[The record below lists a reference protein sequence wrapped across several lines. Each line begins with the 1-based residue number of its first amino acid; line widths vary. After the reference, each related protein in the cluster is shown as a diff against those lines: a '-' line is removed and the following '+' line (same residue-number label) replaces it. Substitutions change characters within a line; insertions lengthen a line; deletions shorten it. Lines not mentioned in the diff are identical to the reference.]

1 MKPGASKGKPG
12 QVTAS
17 TAYRTRSLP
26 VVVVDKMAGR
36 LRIFHWMKVALLIF
50 SAAIVP
56 LIVYLKSYDLH
67 GTMLAAWTGGLE
79 HVDFFNWWKALC
91 LILVLVALI
100 GIHITQWFMTRKS
113 LEMPRLFL
121 PLILFDVFVLLS
133 AITSTVPDVVF
144 SGFVD
149 RSEGLWVL
157 FAYSML
163 CYTAFAVTK
172 DTKTVRL
179 ILACIFCGSLV
190 IAGIGLLQFLG
201 FDFFQTDFG
210 KRLILPKAYEQFMNQ
225 LTFNFGK
232 NIMYTT
238 VYNPNYLGSY
248 ASLLLPIS
256 WGLTLTWAEIG
267 KKRNLKDAAG
277 KIKGNPAGEQGTT
290 IRTVL
295 QRYKWVVGV
304 LFSLAIFILW
314 LGSMSRA
321 GLLGG
326 AVAMAVFL
334 LLQARSIVRNPIPS
348 VCLIAGMVG
357 MYLFMNAA
365 SGGLIK
371 QEFQKTLP
379 SSVQQAL
386 GQTPVTEESVT
397 AAPVALP
404 LPEGTPSVA
413 PTVKV
418 VSLKDNRFTLATETE
433 TLQMVMEKTTEGALH
448 FYDVNSSPL
457 ALVQAGTEPASQTF
471 ADKRYAAYK
480 ITVQKDQFSV
490 AWYQY
495 TFLFSNNIGV
505 MTYSP
510 KPNTLWTEMEPAPF
524 IGFVGHERFATNR
537 GWIWS
542 RTFPLLGKAIFIG
555 YGPDTFAVFYPQKD
569 VAWKMNLYGAA
580 NIVVDKPHNW
590 FLQTAVNTGIVS
602 LLLLLWFLAGI
613 LLDGLRLRFAKPVK
627 GMEALFGDPVTG
639 GITGTGSIMGSGSI
653 TASGNIAGSG
663 NMSEDRETIARNVLL
678 TGIICGVVGY
688 ALAGVFNDSVVSV
701 APVFWTVLGLGIG
714 MLRFSTRAAA
724 RVKG

>member
-1 MKPGASKGKPG
+1 MKPGTSKGKQG

-17 TAYRTRSLP
+17 TAYRTRGVP
-26 VVVVDKMAGR
+26 AIVVDKMTGR
-36 LRIFHWMKVALLIF
+36 LQKFYWIQVALLIF

-67 GTMLAAWTGGLE
+67 GTLITAWTGGLE

-91 LILVLVALI
+91 LILVFVALI

-121 PLILFDVFVLLS
+121 PLILFEVFVILS
-133 AITSTVPDVVF
+133 AITSTVPDVAF

-157 FAYSML
+157 LAYSML

-190 IAGIGLLQFLG
+190 IAGIGLFQFLG

-210 KRLILPKAYEQFMNQ
+210 KRLILPKAFEQFMNQ

-248 ASLLLPIS
+248 ASLLLPIA
-256 WGLTLTWAEIG
+256 WGLTFAWAEIG
-267 KKRNLKDAAG
+267 KKTNLKNISGKAAG
-277 KIKGNPAGEQGTT
+277 NKADEHGTKN
-290 IRTVL
+290 RSVL
-295 QRYKWVVGV
+295 QQVKWVAGV

-326 AVAMAVFL
+326 TVAMALFL
-334 LLQARSIVRNPIPS
+334 LLQAKSIVRNPIPS
-348 VCLIAGMVG
+348 VFLIAGMVG
-357 MYLFMNAA
+357 MYLFMNTA
-365 SGGLIK
+365 SGGLVK

-379 SSVQQAL
+379 SGVQQAL

-397 AAPVALP
+397 AAPVELP
-404 LPEGTPSVA
+404 LPDGVPPVA
-413 PTVKV
+413 PAVKV
-418 VSLKDNRFTLATETE
+418 VSLKDNRFTFATETE

-448 FYDVNSSPL
+448 FYDANSSPL
-457 ALVQAGTEPASQTF
+457 ALVQVGTEPASQVF
-471 ADKRYAAYK
+471 EDKRYAAYK
-480 ITVQKDQFSV
+480 ITVQKDQFTI

-495 TFLFSNNIGV
+495 TFLFSNNKGV

-524 IGFVGHERFATNR
+524 IGFEGHERFATNR

-542 RTFPLLGKAIFIG
+542 RTFPLLSKAIFTG
-555 YGPDTFAVFYPQKD
+555 YGPDTFAVFFPQKD

-613 LLDGLRLRFAKPVK
+613 LLDGLRLRFGRSVK
-627 GMEALFGDPVTG
+627 GMEALFGDPVA
-639 GITGTGSIMGSGSI
+639 GSIMGTGS
-653 TASGNIAGSG
+653 
-663 NMSEDRETIARNVLL
+663 MSDDQETFARNVLL
-678 TGIICGVVGY
+678 TGIFCGVVGY

-701 APVFWTVLGLGIG
+701 APVFWTVTGLGIG

-724 RVKG
+724 RVKR